1 MISEKIGNSEKI
13 YIFGANSRA
22 KTLKGYF
29 DFLFPEIRI
38 ISFLVDSMEEN
49 ENSIDGISVCMLEKA
64 EKLDVSAP
72 VFIATKGIYHAEI
85 SSRLVNSGMQRIIP
99 VTVEIDNDLRNE
111 YVKKYYNLQ
120 NRKFIKIN
128 DIAEKENS
136 AKEKTDCSGKIFM
149 AKSIYDKPLS
159 REPEIPSYIE
169 PIQVGAALTEK
180 RLAQDILVDSIG
192 DNISEKNRQYSE
204 LTALYWIW
212 KHVDEDVI
220 GLCHYR
226 RHFVLPTDWLA
237 VMQQNNVDVVLPV
250 PTCIFPN
257 IQENYKERHD
267 ASDWEYLMKY
277 LEEKYPADY
286 EEAKKLFA
294 GNLYFP
300 CNMFIMK
307 KDILNKLCSWMFP
320 ILFAVESHG
329 GEKADT
335 YQNRY
340 LGFVSERLIT
350 LFFVRRQ
357 KQYKL
362 VYADKTFFS

>member
-1 MISEKIGNSEKI
+1 MLLEKIGNSEKI

-38 ISFLVDSMEEN
+38 LSFLVDSMEEN

-85 SSRLVNSGMQRIIP
+85 SSKLINIGMQRIIP
-99 VTVEIDNDLRNE
+99 VTVEIDNYLRNE
-111 YVKKYYNLQ
+111 YVKKYYDLQ
-120 NRKFIKIN
+120 NRKFVKIN
-128 DIAEKENS
+128 DVAESGCGVKKE
-136 AKEKTDCSGKIFM
+136 AVCSSKIFM

-159 REPEIPSYIE
+159 REPEISSYIE
-169 PIQVGAALTEK
+169 PIQVGAALTEQ
-180 RLAQDILVDSIG
+180 RLAQDILVDSAG

-204 LTALYWIW
+204 MTALYWIW
-212 KHVDEDVI
+212 KHADEDVI

-226 RHFVLPTDWLA
+226 RHFVLPSDWLT
-237 VMQQNNVDVVLPV
+237 VMQQNNIDVILPV

-257 IQENYKERHD
+257 IQDNYKERHD
-267 ASDWEYLMKY
+267 ASDWEYLMKH
-277 LEEKYPADY
+277 LEEKYPEDC
-286 EEAKKLFA
+286 EAAEKVFA
-294 GNLYFP
+294 GNLYSP

-307 KDILNKLCSWMFP
+307 KTILDELCSWMFP
-320 ILFAVESHG
+320 ILFAVEAHG
-329 GEKADT
+329 GEKSDA

-350 LFFVRRQ
+350 LFFARRQ
-357 KQYKL
+357 KQYKI